1 MISLLLATMGFGFLG
16 DLAWSQVAS
25 LEQYSKYFPFHAEFA
40 AMTQIKPIGKK
51 PGGPGGHAFLYIHG
65 LCKDYSVPYP
75 KVVPCSEARFPKGL
89 EHAGVGISVNNDFVN
104 ANWVAVPGHELF
116 FRGEHH
122 GESLEQ
128 DDIERSVRRALEY
141 RVFEGVKVQPELVPQ
156 AAIGVDYES
165 QVARG
170 SVGTDY
176 STHYGRELWSVRFKI
191 DESAIRPMAE
201 FLNQVNAPY
210 VSGQREYQWSGI
222 YDNCASL
229 SANVLA
235 VACIRKSLPVR
246 QIFLKHVFNLA
257 LPRNGLSTLQLL
269 VHHAGRTDL
278 KELIDPTLS
287 PVSFEA
293 IRSQPQLWNLL
304 QQGKTLP
311 VGLGALSIHYPTV
324 QGDQLFADD
333 LKVVRIPHK
342 NVGANRM
349 SDEALQEEAFT
360 DLRTNAVRSMLE
372 LEKSLEHS
380 LKQVQTSERIKYQN
394 WARQELAKSREVVE
408 NLMFGDAAPGVCSDA
423 WTKPTRELK
432 HR

>member
-1 MISLLLATMGFGFLG
+1 MKILEILG
-16 DLAWSQVAS
+16 VANLVLCFS
-25 LEQYSKYFPFHAEFA
+25 NVAVAQGVSHQEYSKYFPFHAEFA

-75 KVVPCSEARFPKGL
+75 KVIPCSEARFPKGL

-116 FRGEHH
+116 FRGEHP
-122 GESLEQ
+122 GERLDQ
-128 DDIERSVRRALEY
+128 NDVDRSVQRALDY
-141 RVFEGVKVQPELVPQ
+141 RVFEGVKVQPELVSNEVTG
-156 AAIGVDYES
+156 ALYES
-165 QVARG
+165 KVARG

-176 STHYGRELWSVRFKI
+176 STHYGRELWSVRFKM
-191 DESAIRPMAE
+191 DESAIRPMSD

-210 VSGQREYQWSGI
+210 VAGEREYRWSGI
-222 YDNCASL
+222 YDNCAAL

-235 VACIRKSLPVR
+235 VACLRKSLPVR
-246 QIFLKHVFNLA
+246 QIFLKHLFNLA

-278 KELIDPTLS
+278 QELINPTLS

-293 IRSQPQLWNLL
+293 IRSQPQLWSLL

-311 VGLGALSIHYPTV
+311 VGLGALSVHYPTLL
-324 QGDQLFADD
+324 GDPLYADD

-342 NVGANRM
+342 KLGANRM
-349 SDEALQEEAFT
+349 SDEALQEKATT
-360 DLRTNAVRSMLE
+360 DLKSNAVRSMLE
-372 LEKSLEHS
+372 LEKSLKHS
-380 LKQVQTSERIKYQN
+380 KVQPQTPERLLYQA
-394 WARQELAKSREVVE
+394 WAQGELSKSREVIE
-408 NLMFGDAAPGVCSDA
+408 DLMWGDSASRVCSDLWA
-423 WTKPTRELK
+423 STTVLK
-432 HR
+432 